1 MHAFASE
8 VVEVTWKILWAQVYS
23 VRHSE
28 TYNKGTSFSDLIF
41 PPSLS
46 LFELNLAACLGQCF
60 VSARWTALPLWSH
73 ELPALPVSNPA
84 ARGGNLCLRQDNSPA
99 SSHTLPDSPSCLFSC
114 MLHQAELLHQTFSS
128 HALSLCLAEKQ
139 EKRDSG
145 MELGSPSTAYSRGPW
160 KYQQKIC
167 WIIWWFFTALLY
179 LSTQKLFVYCMP
191 F

>member
-60 VSARWTALPLWSH
+60 VSARWTALPL
-73 ELPALPVSNPA
+73 
-84 ARGGNLCLRQDNSPA
+84 
-99 SSHTLPDSPSCLFSC
+99 
-114 MLHQAELLHQTFSS
+114 
-128 HALSLCLAEKQ
+128 
-139 EKRDSG
+139 
-145 MELGSPSTAYSRGPW
+145 
-160 KYQQKIC
+160 
-167 WIIWWFFTALLY
+167 
-179 LSTQKLFVYCMP
+179 
-191 F
+191 